1 MLVTKSS
8 FIEKSD
14 RKADIPDAADDNN
27 ESRKT
32 IPLKQLSGMSP
43 FTRITCKAK
52 VLQADEVKITS
63 ENQKMQNIIIS
74 DGQSTARI
82 TIWDDDVGKLEIDK
96 EYNFSGIMTIREAK
110 RGKLYL
116 STAKT
121 NCNILES

>member
-8 FIEKSD
+8 VIERSD
-14 RKADIPDAADDNN
+14 RKFDIPDAADDTD

-32 IPLKQLSGMSP
+32 IPLNQLSGMPP

-52 VLQADEVKITS
+52 VLRADEVKNTS

-82 TIWDDDVGKLEIDK
+82 TIWDDDVGKLETDK
-96 EYNFSGIMTIREAK
+96 EYKFSGLMTIREAK
-110 RGKLYL
+110 NGKLYL
-116 STAKT
+116 STAPT